1 MEQAKWDFQIEHP
14 QQENDVWRIG
24 YTLIAPGASADAPEE
39 RIAIDEHFSS
49 AQTAIE
55 AATRL
60 AQIHVADLNGD
71 TATFDPPRD
80 VYKRQARRRSPRRPT
95 WTA

>member
-71 TATFDPPRD
+71 TATFDPPSD
-80 VYKRQARRRSPRRPT
+80 AEVPFGKHPRF
-95 WTA
+95 